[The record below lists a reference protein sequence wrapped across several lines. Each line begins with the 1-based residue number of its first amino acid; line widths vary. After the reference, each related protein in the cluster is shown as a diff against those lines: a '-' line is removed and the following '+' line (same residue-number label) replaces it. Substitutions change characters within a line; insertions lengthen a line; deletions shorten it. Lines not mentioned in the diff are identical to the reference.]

1 MDSSILAPWRDL
13 SIIWLIVPA
22 VLMLLVPG
30 AAFFFALRGVR
41 YVNRWLRVPLL
52 TAQLWALRIQTGT
65 QRASNAICQ
74 VPIKF
79 YSTSAQLR
87 VTVRGVID
95 YLRGA

>member
-13 SIIWLIVPA
+13 SIIWL
-22 VLMLLVPG
+22 VLPTMIILLLPG
-30 AAFFFALRGVR
+30 AAFYFALRGVR

-65 QRASNAICQ
+65 LRASNAICE
-74 VPIKF
+74 VPIKL
-79 YSTSAQLR
+79 YSTGAQVQ

>member
-1 MDSSILAPWRDL
+1 M
-13 SIIWLIVPA
+13 II
-22 VLMLLVPG
+22 LLVPG

-52 TAQLWALRIQTGT
+52 TAELWALRIQTGT
-65 QRASNAICQ
+65 QRTSSAICQ
-74 VPIKF
+74 VPIKL

-95 YLRGA
+95 YMRGA